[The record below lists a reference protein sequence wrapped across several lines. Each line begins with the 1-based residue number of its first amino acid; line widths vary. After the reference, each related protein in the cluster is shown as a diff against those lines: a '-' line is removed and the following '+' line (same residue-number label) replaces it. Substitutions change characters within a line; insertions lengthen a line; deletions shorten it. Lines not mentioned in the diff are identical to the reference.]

1 MVTGS
6 DFCPPTPSFTFIY
19 TYSSYHKP
27 LTANGLRAILAATSG
42 QWARTKTNS
51 NSKGRCDMEQIIKQF
66 EQWIGS
72 IVTKQVQAYLES
84 NGTAAGLTEDAV
96 RDIAREE
103 ADEALSNATF
113 ETTVN

>member
-51 NSKGRCDMEQIIKQF
+51 NSKGRCDMDLFQSIKEQF
-66 EQWIGS
+66 ETY
-72 IVTKQVQAYLES
+72 VNHLVDARMKDS
-84 NGTAAGLTEDAV
+84 NKDGGLTEDAV